1 MGETNK
7 KLRYSLR
14 KMKKGGA
21 ASFVIGAVI
30 FLSAVELN
38 SKQVYAADTN
48 NETAAQSSSNEVS
61 ASSDTST
68 ETAQEEKAKVQI
80 YLFQSQQLTKFLL
93 VISSLRELPRRM
105 LK

>member
-61 ASSDTST
+61 SSSDTST
-68 ETAQEEKAKVQI
+68 ETAQEEKS
-80 YLFQSQQLTKFLL
+80 QSTKIF
-93 VISSLRELPRRM
+93 ISKPTINEVFVGDKLI
-105 LK
+105 KGTTKANA